1 MNFLFLTFAAPL
13 IGFLILA
20 FARGRIS
27 ENLAAVV
34 GVGSVGISALTSLI
48 AGWQFLSNP
57 PEGGVYT
64 QVLWQWMTV
73 GEFAPRFALHLDAL
87 SLTMLGVIT
96 GVGFLIHLFASW
108 YMRGDEG
115 FARFFSYMNLFV
127 ASMLFLVLGDN
138 LLFLYFGWE
147 GVGLASY
154 LLIGF
159 WYQDPANGAAARKAF
174 VITRVGDTFMAIG
187 LFILFREFG
196 TLSIQRIAAQAPA
209 YVALHGTETVTVI
222 AFLLLGGAVGK
233 SAQLPLQTWLPDA
246 MAGPTPVSA
255 LIHAATMV
263 TAGVYL
269 IARTHVLFDLAPLAQ
284 QAVGVVGALTL
295 LMAGFIALMQTDIKK
310 ILAYSTMSQI
320 GYMFL
325 AEGVGAYQPA
335 VFHLMTHAFFKALL
349 FLSSGSVILA
359 MHHEQDI
366 FKMGG
371 LRKHIPFVFA
381 CMLIGT
387 LALTAFP
394 FTSGYFSKDEI
405 LHQAYLSGHTNLWL
419 AGLFG
424 AFLTAVYSFRLIFI
438 TFYGPER
445 WRSQPAAQH
454 GHDNHGSH
462 HGLGPKD
469 DPHGAH
475 TLDHHIPLAI
485 LLLLAIV
492 GGYIHLPLA
501 GVLPEAHI
509 PEGEHGPAW
518 IAHLPLLV
526 SLFGIFVSWFL
537 FLKRPDIPA
546 ALRNGALTKYIG
558 QFWKSAFGFDWL
570 YDRLF
575 VRPFVWAAEINKN
588 DIVDWFIGLIPLT
601 LTGANGLLAVTQNGK
616 LRWYALA
623 TGIGAAALLAAVA
636 LH

>member
-1 MNFLFLTFAAPL
+1 MNLLFLTFAAPL
-13 IGFLILA
+13 LGFLTLA

-34 GVGSVGISALTSLI
+34 GVGSVGVSALTSLL
-48 AGWQFLSNP
+48 AGWQFLSSP

-196 TLSIQRIAAQAPA
+196 TLSIQEIAAQAPA

-284 QAVGVVGALTL
+284 QAVGVIGALTL

-381 CMLIGT
+381 CMLIGS

-438 TFYGPER
+438 TFFGPER
-445 WRSQPAAQH
+445 WRSQPAARH
-454 GHDNHGSH
+454 GHDDHGAH

-518 IAHLPLLV
+518 IAHLPLVV
-526 SLFGIFVSWFL
+526 SLLGIFVSWFL
-537 FLKRPDIPA
+537 FLKHPGIPA
-546 ALRNGALTKYIG
+546 ALKNGAITKYIG

>member
-13 IGFLILA
+13 LGFLILA

-27 ENLAAVV
+27 ENAAAVV
-34 GVGSVGISALTSLI
+34 GVGSVGVSAVTTLI
-48 AGWQFLSNP
+48 AGWQFLHLP
-57 PEGGVYT
+57 PEAGAYT

-73 GEFAPRFALHLDAL
+73 GDFAPRFALRLDAL

-196 TLSIQRIAAQAPA
+196 TLSIQEIAAQAPA
-209 YVALHGTETVTVI
+209 YVALNGTDTITAI
-222 AFLLLGGAVGK
+222 ALLLLGGAVGK

-269 IARTHVLFDLAPLAQ
+269 IARTHALFDLSPLAM
-284 QAVGVVGALTL
+284 QAVGVIGAVTL
-295 LMAGFIALMQTDIKK
+295 IMAGFIALMQTDIKK

-359 MHHEQDI
+359 MDHEQDI

-371 LRKHIPFVFA
+371 LRKHIPFVFW

-394 FTSGYFSKDEI
+394 FTSGFYSKDEI
-405 LHQAYLSGHTNLWL
+405 LHQAYLTGHHNLWL

-445 WRSQPAAQH
+445 WRSQPAAPQ
-454 GHDNHGSH
+454 GHDDHGAH

-475 TLDHHIPLAI
+475 TLDHHIPLGV
-485 LLLLAIV
+485 LLLLALV
-492 GGYIHLPLA
+492 GGFIHLPL
-501 GVLPEAHI
+501 GSVLPEANI
-509 PEGEHGPAW
+509 PEGDHGPAW
-518 IAHLPLLV
+518 IAYLPVVV
-526 SLFGIFVSWFL
+526 SLAGIFVSWFL

-546 ALRNGALTKYIG
+546 ALKNGALTRYIG

-570 YDRLF
+570 YDKLF
-575 VRPFVWAAEINKN
+575 VRPFVWASEINKN
-588 DIVDWFIGLIPLT
+588 DIVDWFIGLVPLS
-601 LTGANGLLAVTQNGK
+601 LTGANGLLAMTQNGK

-623 TGIGAAALLAAVA
+623 TGIGAVALLAAVV